1 MGIDLYLECY
11 APAGLTRVIAQL
23 GAVHDALDVE
33 VSWKQLVVIKGGDN
47 DQQLRLQSSQ
57 RIAI

>member
-11 APAGLTRVIAQL
+11 TPAGLTRVIAQL

-33 VSWKQLVVIKGGDN
+33 VSWKQLVVIKGGG
-47 DQQLRLQSSQ
+47 Q
-57 RIAI
+57 